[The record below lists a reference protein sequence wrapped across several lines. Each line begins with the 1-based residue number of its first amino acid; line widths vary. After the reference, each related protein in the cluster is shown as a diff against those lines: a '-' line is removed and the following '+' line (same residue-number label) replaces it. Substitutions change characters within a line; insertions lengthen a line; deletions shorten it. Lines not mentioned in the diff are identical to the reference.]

1 MAVIMW
7 PIIPRLSYHDP
18 AWREQR
24 QREQQARQEAAHN
37 PPARTRPFVVAGAAC
52 DQSAASADDFV
63 ADVLMRAAAIMAAKA
78 AKAQD
83 N

>member
-1 MAVIMW
+1 MAVILW

-24 QREQQARQEAAHN
+24 QREQQAQQDAAHR
-37 PPARTRPFVVAGAAC
+37 PPPRTRPLVIAGAVP
-52 DQSAASADDFV
+52 DQSAASADEFV
-63 ADVLMRAAAIMAAKA
+63 AEVLARAAAIMAAKA